1 LAKHQIGSKIGVYRK
16 LHPRFSTG
24 ILGKTQLQQKEKVM
38 NSKIIMFLAILV
50 AASAGVVGSAQA
62 QTDGTEIANVPF
74 DFYAGGQK
82 MPAGKYTIGIDVEGE
97 RITLRDASGQHGM
110 FLMGIPE
117 GDADNKSELVFEH
130 TGDVY
135 ALKEVKSDVI
145 EFGLAF
151 YTKVSGQATASRISP
166 SQVEVALNRP

>member
-1 LAKHQIGSKIGVYRK
+1 MK
-16 LHPRFSTG
+16 ST
-24 ILGKTQLQQKEKVM
+24 
-38 NSKIIMFLAILV
+38 IIMFLAVLV
-50 AASAGVVGSAQA
+50 AVSAAVVGTAHA
-62 QTDGTEIANVPF
+62 ETDGTEIATVPF

-97 RITLRDASGQHGM
+97 RISLRDDSGHHQM
-110 FLMGIPE
+110 FLMGTPE
-117 GDADNKSELVFEH
+117 VDGNDKSELLFEH

-145 EFGLAF
+145 DFNLTF
-151 YTKVSGQATASRISP
+151 PTRVPGQATASRISP